1 MICTVT
7 QSGSPA
13 GATATRDVL
22 TQGLEVWFSPAFWD
36 ETPEAT
42 IECLTEAAIAAESV
56 SRNGQDR
63 MKMVFVVGGELCS

>member
-13 GATATRDVL
+13 VATAARDAL
-22 TQGLEVWFSPAFWD
+22 TQGLEVWFSPALWD

-42 IECLTEAAIAAESV
+42 MECLTEAARPAESI
-56 SRNGQDR
+56 SRKGQDR